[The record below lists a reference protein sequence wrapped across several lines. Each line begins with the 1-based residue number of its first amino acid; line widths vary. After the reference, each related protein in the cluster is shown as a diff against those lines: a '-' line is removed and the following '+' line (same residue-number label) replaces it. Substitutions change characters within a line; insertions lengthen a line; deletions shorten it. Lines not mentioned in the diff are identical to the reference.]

1 MAKIKV
7 AVVGMGIMGKIH
19 SQVYNEYERSELT
32 LIADL
37 NEKRAR
43 ESGKEFNCGW
53 TTDTKRIAND
63 PGIKAVSIA
72 TPDFAHKEIAL
83 LMIEAGK
90 DILIEKPLTTSVKEA
105 YEIVEKAEKRGVKV
119 MVDFQNRWSP
129 IFLQA
134 KKTMEEGKIGKPVM
148 GYARLSNTLFVPL
161 KMLSWASKSGPEW
174 FLFPHIIDLARWL
187 TGKEI
192 EEVYATGRK
201 EVLRNKGIDAYDAV
215 QALAKFEDETF
226 FTFETSWILPEAWP
240 SLIDFE
246 FMLLGSKGRIGIEG
260 DRQGIDIA
268 TDRLNWPFVL
278 GFQNAYQKSFGYF
291 KEPIIHFVDC
301 VCEGKEPVCTAED
314 GLRVTIVIEAIR
326 KSIKEKKIIKLR
338 EVR

>member
-1 MAKIKV
+1 MAKVKV
-7 AVVGMGIMGKIH
+7 AVVGMGIMGKLH
-19 SQVYNEYERSELT
+19 SQVYNEYERSKLT
-32 LIADL
+32 LVCDL
-37 NEKRAR
+37 DEKRTR
-43 ESGKEFNCGW
+43 EAGKEFNCGW
-53 TTDTKRIAND
+53 TTDIKKIAND

-72 TPDFAHKEIAL
+72 TPDFAHTEIAL

-105 YEIVEKAEKRGVKV
+105 CEIVEKAEKRGVKV

-192 EEVYATGRK
+192 EEVYATGSK
-201 EVLRNKGIDAYDAV
+201 GVLRNKGIDAYDAV
-215 QALAKFEDETF
+215 QALTKFEDGTF

-240 SLIDFE
+240 GLIDFK
-246 FMLLGSKGRIGIEG
+246 FMLLGSKGRIGIDG
-260 DRQGIDIA
+260 DHQGIDI
-268 TDRLNWPFVL
+268 TSDKLNWPFVL
-278 GFQNAYQKSFGYF
+278 GSQNAYGKSFGYF
-291 KEPIIHFVDC
+291 REPIIHFIDC
-301 VCEGKEPVCTAED
+301 VSKDKQPLCTGED
-314 GLRVTIVIEAIR
+314 GLRVTRAIEAIR
-326 KSIKEKKIIKLR
+326 KSIEEEKVIKLR